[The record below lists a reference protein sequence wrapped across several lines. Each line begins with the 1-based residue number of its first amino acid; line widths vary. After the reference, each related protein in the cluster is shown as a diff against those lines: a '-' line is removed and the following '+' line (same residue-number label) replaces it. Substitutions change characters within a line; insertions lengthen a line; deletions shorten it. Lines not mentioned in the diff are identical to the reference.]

1 LDLALG
7 TEGGRG
13 PQVSACNYLCRE
25 LYIWLS
31 AQRESG
37 AHLAVTQDESHLARA
52 PICAESKVVKL
63 SAQFLDGPTCSFFA
77 ESNALGTIVFIQNYY
92 KK

>member
-1 LDLALG
+1 
-7 TEGGRG
+7 
-13 PQVSACNYLCRE
+13 
-25 LYIWLS
+25 
-31 AQRESG
+31 
-37 AHLAVTQDESHLARA
+37 LAVTQDESHLARA